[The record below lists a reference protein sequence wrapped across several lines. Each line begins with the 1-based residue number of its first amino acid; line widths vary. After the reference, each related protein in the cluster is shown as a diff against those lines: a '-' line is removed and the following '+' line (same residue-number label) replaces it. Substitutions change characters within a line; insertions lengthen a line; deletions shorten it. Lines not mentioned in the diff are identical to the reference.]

1 MNFHN
6 LKSLFQISIAGK
18 ICRAFGLLL
27 LFLCF
32 IAPRLQGPLLAEE
45 PIASETEESSGH
57 WPIQKVYADRVNALD
72 TVEPARA
79 PNGSNRVDAI
89 DTADQ
94 VNTQE
99 TAETAHTWWV
109 TFSNPGSL
117 QPEPV
122 SSNGWHPVTVPGY
135 LTDVPGYSDS
145 VSEMWYLK
153 RFRIEGD
160 LEHSLSLRLGRID
173 DRDQVYVNGKPIGT
187 TGKWDSAV
195 PVAYDKIRIYEIP
208 PGVLVQGENTILV
221 KVQGYF
227 PGLNGI
233 VRGRTEIG
241 PTREIVESLRDE
253 DYRELIFLT
262 GYFTAGSY
270 FLFLFLRR
278 RQNRENLIFG
288 LFIYGFVLRQL
299 IRTELRFEMDIS
311 FLEFKRLEF
320 ILTYL
325 LFIAFLY
332 FVRVYFELA
341 RTKLQ
346 KVMDILSLVFSAIM
360 VLLSGHVMLSDD
372 VNQWWTLQ
380 SQIGQ
385 GIWLLMLVQVIFFQV
400 KAGLSGN
407 RDGYYMLGGMI
418 FVMIGFFADLAVS
431 NGLLNIP
438 PLFSYFF
445 AAFIF
450 SLALILA
457 NRFVRL
463 HRRVEDLNAN
473 LERKVVDRTEK
484 LNTTLEEVQ
493 ELKEKQDGD
502 YFLTSLLMNPLGGHW
517 ARSDSLDMETLLEQK
532 KKFHFRKWD
541 SEIGGDLVA
550 LYDIILR
557 GEKYSVFLNAD
568 AMGKS
573 MQGAGGAIVVG
584 TVFKSLV
591 SRTQVVHQASE
602 KSPEQWLNEC
612 FQELQ
617 SVFLGFDG
625 HMLISA
631 VVGLVHD
638 ASGTVYFFNAE
649 HPATVLYEDQKAIHL
664 ADIDTDIR
672 KIGIEVPEG
681 AFRVLVHKLLPG
693 QVLIMGSD
701 GRDDL
706 LMGTTEEGQRIINE
720 DENLFLRIV
729 EQAEGQLDGIRD
741 ILQSRGELTDDLSLI
756 RLEYLEDAPR
766 TSDPGLPSSIKEHID
781 AGDYAQAYRELEG
794 IPWDY
799 PSALQAGVW
808 LTGKLKD
815 YNTSAMLAR
824 RLVALDP
831 TDSLALFRCSHAL
844 KRTGRLEDAI
854 DYGERCRLR
863 LPDHARNLTNL
874 ADCYRL
880 KGNHD
885 RAIQLANRALNL
897 DHELEAAR
905 QILERTTARV

>member
-1 MNFHN
+1 MNSCN
-6 LKSLFQISIAGK
+6 LKSLILPIDFASAFPSSIRIIFLLALSIAH
-18 ICRAFGLLL
+18 
-27 LFLCF
+27 
-32 IAPRLQGPLLAEE
+32 
-45 PIASETEESSGH
+45 SSGALMAES
-57 WPIQKVYADRVNALD
+57 PTDDDRYSDSKFAVQTVDAGTINNLD
-72 TVEPARA
+72 TDI
-79 PNGSNRVDAI
+79 SNK
-89 DTADQ
+89 
-94 VNTQE
+94 E
-99 TAETAHTWWV
+99 HTWWV
-109 TFSNPGSL
+109 SFIDPGTH
-117 QPEPV
+117 EPV
-122 SSNGWHPVTVPGY
+122 PVTEAWHPVTVPGY
-135 LTDVPGYSDS
+135 LTEVPGYSDS
-145 VSEMWYLK
+145 IGEMWYLK

-160 LEHSLSLRLGRID
+160 LQHSLSLRLGRID
-173 DRDQVYVNGKPIGT
+173 DRDQVFLNGKLIGA
-187 TGKWDSAV
+187 TGEWDATV
-195 PVAYDKIRIYEIP
+195 PVAYDEIRIYEIP
-208 PGVLVQGENTILV
+208 PGLLRKGNNTLLVR
-221 KVQGYF
+221 VQGYF
-227 PGLNGI
+227 PGLNGL

-241 PTREIVESLRDE
+241 PTRDIVETLRDE

-299 IRTELRFEMDIS
+299 IRTELRFELDVP

-320 ILTYL
+320 VLTYL

-346 KVMDILSLVFSAIM
+346 KVMDILSIVFSAIM
-360 VLLSGHVMLSDD
+360 VFLSGHVLVLDD
-372 VNQWWTLQ
+372 VNQWWTMQ
-380 SQIGQ
+380 SNIGQ
-385 GIWLLMLVQVIFFQV
+385 GIWLLMLVQVIFFQI
-400 KAGLSGN
+400 KAGLAGN

-473 LERKVVDRTEK
+473 LERKVEDRTEK
-484 LNTTLEEVQ
+484 LNNTLQEVQ

-502 YFLTSLLMNPLGGHW
+502 YFLTSLLMNPLGGNW
-517 ARSDSLDMETLLEQK
+517 AQSDSLDLDTLLVQK

-550 LYDIILR
+550 LYDIVLR
-557 GEKYSVFLNAD
+557 GQKYSVFLNAD

-638 ASGTVYFFNAE
+638 ESGTVYFFNAE
-649 HPATVLYEDQKAIHL
+649 HPATVLYEDQKATLL
-664 ADIDTDIR
+664 ADLDTDIR
-672 KIGIEVPEG
+672 KIGIEVPDG
-681 AFRVLVHKLLPG
+681 SFRVLVHRLQPG

-720 DENLFLRIV
+720 DEELFLRIV
-729 EQAEGQLDGIRD
+729 EEANGSLDGIRE
-741 ILQSRGELTDDLSLI
+741 ILQKRGELTDDLSLI
-756 RLEYLEDAPR
+756 RLEYIEDAPSR
-766 TSDPGLPSSIKEHID
+766 QDPGLPLSIKEKID
-781 AGDYAQAYRELEG
+781 AGDLEAAYTELEG
-794 IPWDY
+794 IPWEH

-824 RLVALDP
+824 RLVQMDP
-831 TDSLALFRCSHAL
+831 TDSLALFRCSLAL
-844 KRTGRLEDAI
+844 KRTGRLDDAI
-854 DYGERCRLR
+854 DFGERCRMR

-880 KGNHD
+880 KGNME
-885 RAIQLANRALNL
+885 RAKQLANRALGL
-897 DHELEAAR
+897 DAELQAAK
-905 QILERTTARV
+905 QILERAESRV